1 MVKKDHFN
9 VIMAGVI
16 SGIVALTTATLG
28 ISGTVIGS
36 VISSILYQIL
46 SKYSEHKI
54 DNADFS
60 NININHSNISK
71 VNGIPKGNEVNNV
84 GIGGEIVYLL
94 PLIVIA
100 LIELVFVFSTF
111 AYPLAKVFHLLEYAT
126 DQNLFR
132 VMGLGMIL
140 LSFYP
145 FLKSNNIDKS
155 TGFLVFFTGVI
166 FLIRGFV
173 DEEFLIS
180 HVASFIFA
188 RFDFWI
194 GLFVLFV
201 LLVIIIKVIS
211 AIFSSHVDD
220 KKFINYNK
228 PRKKSTGCKSSVI
241 SESKGNLSGGVSSN
255 SSNTN
260 LNFFEDKF
268 DD

>member
-9 VIMAGVI
+9 AIMAGLI

-46 SKYSEHKI
+46 SKYSEQKI
-54 DNADFS
+54 DNAKFP
-60 NININHSNISK
+60 NININQNNIPK
-71 VNGIPKGNEVNNV
+71 VNEVSETNEVN
-84 GIGGEIVYLL
+84 IGGEIVYLL
-94 PLIVIA
+94 PLVVIA
-100 LIELVFVFSTF
+100 LIEFVFVFSTF
-111 AYPLAKVFHLLEYAT
+111 LYPLAKVFHILEYAT

-145 FLKSNNIDKS
+145 FLKSNNVDKS

-173 DEEFLIS
+173 DEELLIS
-180 HVASFIFA
+180 NVASFIFA

-194 GLFVLFV
+194 GLFLLFV
-201 LLVIIIKVIS
+201 LLVIIVKVVS
-211 AIFSSHVDD
+211 AIFTSRGED
-220 KKFINYNK
+220 KKIISYAR
-228 PRKKSTGCKSSVI
+228 PRKKSVKYKNSTI
-241 SESKGNLSGGVSSN
+241 SKSKGNLSGGVSSN
-255 SSNTN
+255 SSNKN
-260 LNFFEDKF
+260 LNFFGDKF

>member
-1 MVKKDHFN
+1 MLKKDHFN
-9 VIMAGVI
+9 IIMAGLI
-16 SGIVALTTATLG
+16 SGIVAITTATLG

-46 SKYSEHKI
+46 SKYSEQKI
-54 DNADFS
+54 DNASFP
-60 NININHSNISK
+60 NINSNQNTVPRVNKVKK
-71 VNGIPKGNEVNNV
+71 VNEAN
-84 GIGGEIVYLL
+84 IGGEIVYLL
-94 PLIVIA
+94 PLIIIA
-100 LIELVFVFSTF
+100 LIEFVFVFSTF
-111 AYPLAKVFHLLEYAT
+111 LYPLAKVFHLLEYAT

-145 FLKSNNIDKS
+145 FLKSNNIDRS

-173 DEEFLIS
+173 DEEFLIAN
-180 HVASFIFA
+180 VASFIFA

-194 GLFVLFV
+194 GLFLLFV
-201 LLVIIIKVIS
+201 LLVIIVKVVS
-211 AIFSSHVDD
+211 AIFSSRVED
-220 KKFINYNK
+220 KKVVSYAK
-228 PRKKSTGCKSSVI
+228 PRRKSVRTRDSRV
-241 SESKGNLSGGVSSN
+241 SESKSNLSGGVSSN
-255 SSNTN
+255 SSNTS